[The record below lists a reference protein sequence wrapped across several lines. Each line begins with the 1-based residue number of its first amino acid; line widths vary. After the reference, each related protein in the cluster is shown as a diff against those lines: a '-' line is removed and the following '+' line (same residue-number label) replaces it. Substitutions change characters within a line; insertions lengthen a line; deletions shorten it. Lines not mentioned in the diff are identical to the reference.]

1 MKIQV
6 NTPFNLTLG
15 SGETFSFSAGVH
27 EVSKDVGEHWF
38 TLAHSS
44 VLSADGTPDYQALS
58 AELQERNEA
67 LLILLAEK
75 EHEIAALQEQNE
87 ALKNKS
93 GANPAGDDDGKKP
106 NTADG
111 RAGKK

>member
-6 NTPFNLTLG
+6 NTPFNLTME
-15 SGETFSFSAGVH
+15 SGEVISLSAGVH
-27 EVSKDVGEHWF
+27 EVSKEVGEHWF

-58 AELQERNEA
+58 AELQEQNDA
-67 LLILLAEK
+67 LRVLLAEK
-75 EHEIAALQEQNE
+75 EHEIVALQEQND

-93 GANPAGDDDGKKP
+93 GAKPAGDDDGKKSGA
-106 NTADG
+106 AD
-111 RAGKK
+111 

>member
-15 SGETFSFSAGVH
+15 SGETLSFSAGVH
-27 EVSKDVGEHWF
+27 EVSKEVGEHWF
-38 TLAHSS
+38 TLAHGS

-58 AELQERNEA
+58 AE
-67 LLILLAEK
+67 
-75 EHEIAALQEQNE
+75 LQEQNE

-111 RAGKK
+111 RTGKK